1 VTTREACTV
10 CGSLAGVFP
19 PCDCFG
25 YNPCDHKGK
34 ECLSLSVFH
43 HVVVL
48 VTTPDACTVCGSLA
62 GVFPPCDCFGYN
74 PRDHKGEE
82 CLSLSVFH
90 HVVVLVTTP
99 DACTVCVSLAGVFP
113 SEIVLVTT
121 HVIRSAQYVFL

>member
-1 VTTREACTV
+1 MTTREACTV

-25 YNPCDHKGK
+25 YNPRDQKGE
-34 ECLSLSVFH
+34 ECVSRSVFH

-62 GVFPPCDCFGYN
+62 GVFP
-74 PRDHKGEE
+74 
-82 CLSLSVFH
+82 
-90 HVVVLVTTP
+90 
-99 DACTVCVSLAGVFP
+99 